1 MSGGLSREVGTAV
14 LYLILLSALTAPAA
28 ADDPLATVN
37 GRPITPADLHLEALL
52 RHIPDDQLA
61 ARRDELLDD
70 LIDQQLVAAF
80 VARRRTRAN
89 PVLLESQLER
99 IEALIRRRGEEPEAF
114 LQRLG
119 IDRDLLRRRLE
130 LSLAWRA
137 YVEQVT
143 SDQQL
148 RESFQKH
155 RRQLDGTQLKARHI
169 FIKAQPQDAAARE
182 AARRQLASLREQI
195 AAGEMTFEAAA
206 AAHSQAPS
214 ADEGGDV
221 GYFGFRGTM
230 PADFADAAFALQ
242 VGEISNPVESPL
254 GVHLIE
260 VTDERPG
267 QLSLEDVRPQIIERI
282 SQDLW
287 KARIAQ
293 DRPQARIE
301 RRS

>member
-1 MSGGLSREVGTAV
+1 QGGMSRHLSGAGVILCLLAGT
-14 LYLILLSALTAPAA
+14 TA
-28 ADDPLATVN
+28 ADDVLATVN
-37 GRPITPADLHLEALL
+37 DRPITQADLHLESLL

-61 ARRDELLDD
+61 AHRDQLLDD

-80 VARRRTRAN
+80 VARRRIRAN
-89 PVLLESQLER
+89 SVTLESQLER
-99 IEALIRRRGEEPEAF
+99 VEALIRRRGEDPEGF

-119 IDRDLLRRRLE
+119 IDRDHLRRRLE

-137 YVEQVT
+137 YVEQVA

-148 RESFQKH
+148 REHFQKH

-169 FIKAQPQDAAARE
+169 FIKGEPQDAAGRA
-182 AARRQLASLREQI
+182 AARQKLESLRQQI
-195 AAGEMTFEAAA
+195 AAGEITFEAAA

-230 PADFADAAFALQ
+230 PADFADAAFALP
-242 VGEISNPVESPL
+242 VGEISGPVESPL

-267 QLSLEDVRPQIIERI
+267 QLSLEDVRPQILERI
-282 SQDLW
+282 SRDMW
-287 KARIAQ
+287 EARIAE
-293 DRPQARIE
+293 DRPSAKIE
-301 RRS
+301 HR